1 MLSLREY
8 DRFGLDDA
16 KKRTLLLNQMR
27 GVEMSR
33 CLRDISLMGM
43 DYDFRRDE
51 FFMSYY
57 AGADWI
63 DERHTEAMV
72 VRPKIEGLDFQTMF
86 MKCFACE
93 KVNKDLDKLFFIRT
107 EDKPIEVDTK
117 DFQLE
122 PLLLV
127 YFMNVVKRIV
137 KKGLKSGY
145 LIQEERLKSRIKG
158 KVLVGRYLKHGFA
171 QGRKD
176 EVDCRFHEFGIDCLE
191 NRILKAAL
199 VYCREMMTRQSLA
212 LGIHLQ
218 PLLNMYND
226 CMSAFINVSSG
237 VSPQE
242 LSRVHLNPM
251 FKDYREA
258 MPLARMIIRKQ
269 GKCVG
274 DIDGGIQ
281 KFPPFIIDMPV
292 LFERYVYALLA
303 ERYESS
309 LLGYQE
315 SVCGSMIDFSKKDE
329 QMLIDTKYILH
340 WDDEVIH
347 DRLRQ
352 LSGYVRH
359 NRIRSSFLD
368 CDDDSSPCPC
378 MVIYPSKTG
387 VEGFNAFPDRWLS
400 DQGDPAAGEISMIPE
415 YHEFYKLA
423 VKLPVVHFR
432 TFTD

>member
-1 MLSLREY
+1 MLSLREH

-16 KKRTLLLNQMR
+16 KMRTLLLKQMR
-27 GVEMSR
+27 GVEKSR
-33 CLRDISLMGM
+33 CLRDIRLMGM
-43 DYDFRRDE
+43 DYDFRHDE
-51 FFMSYY
+51 FFMSDCV
-57 AGADWI
+57 GADWI

-72 VRPKIEGLDFQTMF
+72 VRPRIDGLDFQTMF

-93 KVNKDLDKLFFIRT
+93 KVNNDLDKLFFIRT

-145 LIQEERLKSRIKG
+145 LSQEERLKSRIKG
-158 KVLVGRYLKHGFA
+158 KVLVGQYLKHGFA

-176 EVDCRFHEFGIDCLE
+176 EVDCRFHEYGINCLE

-218 PLLNMYND
+218 PLMNMYND
-226 CMSAFINVSSG
+226 CMSAFVNVSSD
-237 VSPQE
+237 VSVQD
-242 LSRVHLNPM
+242 LARVHLNHM

-269 GKCVG
+269 GRCVG
-274 DIDGGIQ
+274 DENCGVQ
-281 KFPPFIIDMPV
+281 KFPPFIIDMPE

-309 LLGYQE
+309 MIGYQE
-315 SVCGSMIDFSKKDE
+315 TVCGSMVDFSKKDE
-329 QMLIDTKYILH
+329 QMIIGTKYILQL
-340 WDDEVIH
+340 DEEAIH

-352 LSGYVRH
+352 LSGYAR
-359 NRIRSSFLD
+359 NEKIRSNFLNY
-368 CDDDSSPCPC
+368 DDGSHCPC
-378 MVIYPSKTG
+378 IVIYPNKIG
-387 VEGFNAFPDRWLS
+387 VEGFMAFPDMWLS
-400 DQGDPAAGEISMIPE
+400 EQGEPAAAEIDMIGE
-415 YHEFYKLA
+415 YKKFYKLSI
-423 VKLPVVHFR
+423 KLPVV
-432 TFTD
+432 DSC